1 MYISILFCTLH
12 ACIAQFSAC
21 FREIDFNTEL
31 LDFSPSKYITL
42 NLSSQTNVILYSVHY
57 IYKNI
62 NVYAT

>member
-1 MYISILFCTLH
+1 MYISILFLH
-12 ACIAQFSAC
+12 Y
-21 FREIDFNTEL
+21 RLVLLKKEIDFKTEL

-42 NLSSQTNVILYSVHY
+42 NLSSQTNVILHSVHY

>member
-1 MYISILFCTLH
+1 MLVLLKK
-12 ACIAQFSAC
+12 
-21 FREIDFNTEL
+21 EIDFKTEL
-31 LDFSPSKYITL
+31 LDFLPSKYITL